1 MNEMTKKYI
10 ESLPESARDWAR
22 RVASGVPAWNCPAT
36 LPGNEAA
43 AIQAAIKEL
52 AEFDEKPKKMEPA
65 GRPAKIM
72 INPTTKIDL
81 WCVAGEWKQWAD
93 MTPQEQAHKMLVK
106 NQIAE
111 IAGEPLPFPHKDRQ

>member
-1 MNEMTKKYI
+1 MTKKYI

-52 AEFDEKPKKMEPA
+52 AEFDEKPK
-65 GRPAKIM
+65 
-72 INPTTKIDL
+72 N
-81 WCVAGEWKQWAD
+81 
-93 MTPQEQAHKMLVK
+93 
-106 NQIAE
+106 
-111 IAGEPLPFPHKDRQ
+111 